1 MELTMSQDIFLELPV
16 PQIERV
22 KAQLTNP
29 QRYVFSII
37 LVPVNDPRV
46 IDIEANPTDE
56 EILEKIKKHEEETEW
71 NDRNWDAY
79 VDENKV
85 ND

>member
-1 MELTMSQDIFLELPV
+1 MSKEIFLELPV

-29 QRYVFSII
+29 QRYVFTVI
-37 LVPVNDPRV
+37 LVPVDDPRV
-46 IDIEANPTDE
+46 IDVDTDPTDE

-71 NDRNWDAY
+71 DNRNWDAY

-85 ND
+85 PNS

>member
-1 MELTMSQDIFLELPV
+1 MSKDIFLELPV

-29 QRYVFSII
+29 QRYVFTVSLIPI
-37 LVPVNDPRV
+37 DDPRV
-46 IDIEANPTDE
+46 IDVDTDPTDE
-56 EILEKIKKHEEETEW
+56 EILEKIRKHEKETEW
-71 NDRNWDAY
+71 DNHNWDAY

-85 ND
+85 PNS